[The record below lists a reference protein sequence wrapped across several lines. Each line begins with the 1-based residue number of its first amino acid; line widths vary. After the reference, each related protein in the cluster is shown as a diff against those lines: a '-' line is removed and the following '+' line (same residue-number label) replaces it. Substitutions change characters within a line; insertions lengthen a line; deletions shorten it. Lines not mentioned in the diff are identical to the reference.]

1 MAKIKY
7 LYDEKT
13 ATFTPVKSSNK
24 NYWFFGIF
32 GFLLISSLVLIA
44 FRLKGVSSDNKHQ
57 QELAELKLHYEELSE
72 QADLSQKELEQIKK
86 KDNEIYRTYFQL
98 DSISMDERL
107 AGTGG
112 VDKFEKYAKLGFGE
126 LVTITAKK
134 IDNLNNQLK
143 VQEKSLN
150 EIITVAK
157 NKEEYFSKIPA
168 IQPIANNDLKRLAS
182 GFGKRFHPILHVVKF
197 HEGIDFTAEI
207 GTPIYAT
214 ADGIIERAGVQ
225 SGYGNAVVIDH
236 QNGYKTLYAHQSK
249 IKAKEGQV
257 VKRGEIIGYV
267 GNTGLSSGPHL
278 HYEIIKNNVKIDPL
292 GYFYQDLS
300 AEEYNELAKIS
311 QEMKFS
317 FD

>member
-13 ATFTPVKSSNK
+13 ATFTPIKSSNT
-24 NYWFFGIF
+24 NYWFIGIF
-32 GFLLISSLVLIA
+32 SLLLISSLLLIA
-44 FRLKGVSSDNKHQ
+44 FRINGASSDNKQQ

-72 QADLSQKELEQIKK
+72 QADLSQKELQEIKK

-98 DSISMDERL
+98 DSISMDERM

-112 VDKFEKYAKLGFGE
+112 VNKFEKYAKLSFNE

-150 EIITVAK
+150 EIIDVAK

-182 GFGKRFHPILHVVKF
+182 GFGKRFHPILHVAKF

-214 ADGIIERAGVQ
+214 ADGIVEKAGVQ
-225 SGYGNAVVIDH
+225 SGYGNTVVIDH
-236 QNGYKTLYAHQSK
+236 QNGYKTLFAHQSK
-249 IKAKEGQV
+249 IKVKQGQT
-257 VKRGEIIGYV
+257 VKRGEVIGFV

-278 HYEIIKNNVKIDPL
+278 HYEVMKNNVKIDPL

-300 AEEYNELAKIS
+300 AEEYNELAKMS